1 MKILYVLVSSESD
14 FYYEQAL
21 ISMMSAKYQMP
32 DCTISLLTER
42 ETDNSLNGPR
52 NLIKEYLSEK
62 VVIDLDSSLSP
73 MLKSRWL
80 KTSMR
85 NHIKGDFL
93 YVDVDTVFAAPIDES
108 LFSEDVMGVPD
119 GNCLLKNH
127 PMRWFIEDNL
137 KKVQFSNTL
146 DYHINSG
153 VLFFKDTPTAQSLAK
168 KWHERWLECCKK
180 EIFID
185 QTALHQAIIDS
196 GEKINLL
203 PDYMNAQFGRNINT
217 LTTGVVL
224 HYYSS
229 WASNSLYTPAYK
241 FLQEGWLSNFRKKP
255 TAVEFQ
261 KLIKNP
267 KEAFDENT
275 FIMADDYDEFRNS
288 ELIQYL
294 MRMRYSTNNADL
306 RLYFFLERKIQIIGK
321 IYYKIARLLYPLKKV
336 IAKCSRSS

>member
-21 ISMMSAKYQMP
+21 ISMMSAKYQKP
-32 DCTISLLTER
+32 NCTISLLTER

-52 NLIKEYLSEK
+52 NLINEYLSEK

-73 MLKSRWL
+73 MQKSRWL

-85 NHIKGDFL
+85 KYVNGDFL
-93 YVDVDTVFAAPIDES
+93 YVDVDTVFAAPIDET
-108 LFSEDVMGVPD
+108 LFSEDIMGVPD
-119 GNCLLKNH
+119 GNCPLKTH

-137 KKVQFSNTL
+137 KKVHFSNTL

-153 VLFFKDTPTAQSLAK
+153 VLFFKDTPIARSFAQ

-196 GEKINLL
+196 GTKIGLL

-217 LTTGVVL
+217 LASGVIL

-229 WASNSLYTPAYK
+229 WTDGSLYKPAYK
-241 FLQEGWLSNFRKKP
+241 LLQDSFLKKIRENPASKDIQELI
-255 TAVEFQ
+255 Q
-261 KLIKNP
+261 KP

-275 FIMADDYDEFRNS
+275 FIMANDYNEFRNS
-288 ELIQYL
+288 ELIQNL
-294 MRMRYSTNNADL
+294 LKTRNSTNNADL
-306 RLYFFLERKIQIIGK
+306 RLYSILEKQNQITRKV
-321 IYYKIARLLYPLKKV
+321 YYSVIKLLYPLKKLFS
-336 IAKCSRSS
+336 KH